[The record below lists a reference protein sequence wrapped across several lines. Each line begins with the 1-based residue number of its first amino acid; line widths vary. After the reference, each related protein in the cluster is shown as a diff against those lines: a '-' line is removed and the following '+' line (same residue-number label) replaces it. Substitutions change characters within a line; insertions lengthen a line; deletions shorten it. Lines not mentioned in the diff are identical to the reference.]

1 MKNNIRLIIFDA
13 YGVCLNEGYPNT
25 SKYLAKKY
33 KLNWHQVQNILY
45 TKYFNL
51 AAIKQISQNEA
62 WEMAIKELG
71 LPLTIAKIKKIH
83 FGLMRLNPEILS
95 LAKQLKSNFKVTL
108 LSKNTRQQFQITKQ
122 KFPELQKI
130 FGKNTIN
137 TWEHNLPKAS
147 EKTIKFLSKRFKVL
161 PKEMLYIDDQE
172 TNLVIPKKMGVK
184 TIFYKNFKQ
193 VQKEIQKN
201 LE

>member
-1 MKNNIRLIIFDA
+1 MKTQIKLIIFDA

-33 KLNWHQVQNILY
+33 KMNWHQVQNILY

-51 AAIKQISQNEA
+51 AAVKQISQNEA
-62 WEMAIKELG
+62 WEKAIKELK
-71 LPLTIAKIKKIH
+71 LPLTTDQLKKIH
-83 FGLMRLNPEILS
+83 FGLMRLNPKILN
-95 LAKQLKSNFKVTL
+95 LANQLKKNFKITL
-108 LSKNTRQQFQITKQ
+108 LSKNTRQQFKITKQ
-122 KFPELQKI
+122 KFPELEKI

-147 EKTIKFLSKRFKVL
+147 EKTVNFLSNKFKVS

-172 TNLVIPKKMGVK
+172 INLAIPKKLGVK

-193 VQKEIQKN
+193 VQTEIQKY
-201 LE
+201 LK